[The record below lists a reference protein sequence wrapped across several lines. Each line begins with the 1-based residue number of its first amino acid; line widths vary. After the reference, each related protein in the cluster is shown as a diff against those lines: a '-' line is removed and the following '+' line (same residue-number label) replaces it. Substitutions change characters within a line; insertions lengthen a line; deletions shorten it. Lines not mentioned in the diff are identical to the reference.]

1 MTMEPH
7 DAVGQYELKGCQLW
21 GERPQE
27 GFVPFLYDGL
37 IPLNSGLAF
46 SDAIKNP
53 VIVSIADAAGNIR

>member
-1 MTMEPH
+1 MELH

-27 GFVPFLYDGL
+27 GFVPSLYDGM
-37 IPLNSGLAF
+37 IPSDPGVAF